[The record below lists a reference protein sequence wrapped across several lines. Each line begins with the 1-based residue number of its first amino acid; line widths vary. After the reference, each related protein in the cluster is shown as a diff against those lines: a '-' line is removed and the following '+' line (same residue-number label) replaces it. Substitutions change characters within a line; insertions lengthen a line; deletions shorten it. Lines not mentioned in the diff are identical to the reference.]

1 MATPLLLVVHGR
13 AGGTVP
19 AEVQQLAAELGS
31 RRNAPVGVQA
41 LTAAPAER
49 LQDLIERP
57 LPQAG
62 ALSLAPLMLLPG
74 GHVRADLPAIA
85 EHWRR
90 SEAPRPVQRLPFVGA
105 WPVWQQ
111 ALAAELAELQAVS
124 ARRPLVPLLLHH
136 PLEGPLA
143 ERFLAQLGR
152 RCGAICRPAAFP
164 ASGSLPLVPPLPP
177 GTPFLPLA
185 LAANR
190 LTDSLQVAH
199 PDGAALPLLARPRL
213 RRILLEA
220 LLALP

>member
-49 LQDLIERP
+49 LQDLFERP

-143 ERFLAQLGR
+143 SRYLVHLQRVTGARCLATAYSAEALATLQLTL
-152 RCGAICRPAAFP
+152 PAP
-164 ASGSLPLVPPLPP
+164 V
-177 GTPFLPLA
+177 LPLA

-190 LTDSLQVAH
+190 LTDQLADQLG
-199 PDGAALPLLARPRL
+199 PPLLQRARFRQV
-213 RRILLEA
+213 LLEQLEA
-220 LLALP
+220 VP

>member
-1 MATPLLLVVHGR
+1 MHGR
-13 AGGTVP
+13 SGGVIPGELQT
-19 AEVQQLAAELGS
+19 LAAELEQ
-31 RRNAPVGVQA
+31 RRAAAVRLLA
-41 LTAAPAER
+41 LTDPSPAILPPAAPLAAPAT
-49 LQDLIERP
+49 LVP
-57 LPQAG
+57 L
-62 ALSLAPLMLLPG
+62 LLLPG
-74 GHVRADLPAIA
+74 GHVRRDLP
-85 EHWRR
+85 
-90 SEAPRPVQRLPFVGA
+90 
-105 WPVWQQ
+105 
-111 ALAAELAELQAVS
+111 ALAAELAAQGPLRRLPFLGAWPLWQAALATELAALLPQGTAAPPAVPSAVS
-124 ARRPLVPLLLHH
+124 SAAAPQPEPLLLHH